1 MVENLI
7 LKQGE
12 KSRMANQH
20 KMHSVQTTGG
30 PDYKIFYESNENY
43 SRLDHDGQNDSAHG
57 LTEYGVKNNGMSEQR
72 VKIER
77 DNELC
82 LNTENNLKGRLL
94 DSDVG

>member
-12 KSRMANQH
+12 KSRTANQQ

-30 PDYKIFYESNENY
+30 PDYKIFYESKEIY
-43 SRLDHDGQNDSAHG
+43 SRLDHDGQSDSAHG
-57 LTEYGVKNNGMSEQR
+57 LTEYGVKNGLTEYG

-77 DNELC
+77 DNDQC
-82 LNTENNLKGRLL
+82 LNTENNLKGRLMN
-94 DSDVG
+94 SDVG